1 MAVESSSLHSGVEKM
16 KKTALTMLVWIV
28 VVCCRAFG
36 ATPIVWVVPSSLGRV
51 GPTDAP
57 GVRTNAAI
65 RAARGE
71 YESFQV
77 AIQASGDGLTK
88 VNFSVSNLVGPRGA
102 VLLRANLILY
112 RESYVNVRRHS
123 PTYNGPPNLPITNVT
138 TFPDALVPFIDPATG
153 KPPVGGKYR
162 AVPFDLK
169 AGHNAVIWVDVFIP
183 RGTIAGEYRGTYIV
197 TSDQGAFSG
206 RIGVHVWGFT
216 LPLEP
221 SLKSSF
227 NGGNTTLPGIN
238 EELLRNRLMP
248 DAVDPAAEE
257 NFIKRYGL
265 NGRDLGFY
273 DGVYYGQC
281 EASEPPSIQEIENAK
296 ATHQPDLYLYDG
308 SADPESS
315 CTSPAFYSSVIDW
328 ARNLHRAGIDNLVTQ
343 EPVPQLYDDG
353 LGTGRSAVDIW
364 TMLPLA
370 YDDAQSYSP
379 PRVTYVLQKGDK
391 AWSYNDLV
399 QDSYSPKWELDFLPI
414 DYRIQAGFIS
424 QSLHLTG
431 LLYWSVDDWSPDP
444 WDNPQGGQNPDYPG
458 EGVLVYPGG
467 PVGLKGVAPSMR
479 LKYLRDGVEDYEYV
493 ELLKRCGHTNFALSE
508 ASRVGRDWTHWTRDH
523 AQLESVRQQL
533 GDKIAALQCSH

>member
-1 MAVESSSLHSGVEKM
+1 M
-16 KKTALTMLVWIV
+16 KKAASFLAIVWIV
-28 VVCCRAFG
+28 LVCCKAFG
-36 ATPIVWVVPSSLGRV
+36 AGPIVWVVSSSLQRV
-51 GPTDAP
+51 GPMDAP
-57 GVRTNAAI
+57 GVRTDVLI
-65 RAARGE
+65 HSARGE
-71 YESFQV
+71 YQSFQV
-77 AIQASGDGLTK
+77 AIQAPPGGLTG
-88 VNFSVSNLVGPRGA
+88 VNFSVSNLVGPNGA
-102 VLLRANLILY
+102 VISGKNQILY
-112 RESYVNVRRHS
+112 REWYLTVKRHS
-123 PTYNGPPNLPITNVT
+123 PTYNGPPNLPITNVD
-138 TFPDALVPFIDPATG
+138 TFPDALIPFLDPTTG
-153 KPPVGGKYR
+153 EPPLDAKLR
-162 AVPFDLK
+162 AVPFDLA
-169 AGHNAVIWVDVFIP
+169 AGHNGVIWADVFVP
-183 RGTIAGEYRGTYIV
+183 RGTPAGQYRGTYGV
-197 TSDQGAFSG
+197 TSDQGAFEG
-206 RIGVHVWGFT
+206 KIRVEVWRFT

-221 SLKSSF
+221 SLRSSF
-227 NGGNTTLPGIN
+227 NGGGTAVPGLS
-238 EELLRNRLMP
+238 EELLRNRIMP
-248 DAVDPAAEE
+248 DTVNPTDEKM
-257 NFIKRYGL
+257 FIIRYGL
-265 NGRDLGFY
+265 NATDLGFFS
-273 DGVYYGQC
+273 GVSYGHC
-281 EASEPPSIQEIENAK
+281 DMSAPPSVEAIERAK
-296 ATHQPDLYLYDG
+296 ALHQPDLYLYDE

-315 CTSPAFYSSVIDW
+315 CTSDAFYDAMIRW
-328 ARNLHRAGIDNLVTQ
+328 AQNLHKAGIDNLVTQ
-343 EPVPQLYDDG
+343 EPVPQLYDDV
-353 LGTGRSAVDIW
+353 LGSRRSTVDIW

-379 PRVTYVLQKGDK
+379 PRVRYVLQKGDK